1 MALRLDP
8 RCKLYL
14 LLLANFLL
22 FFHVSLRCEC
32 LLMGIFLAL
41 FFLSGRWRQGLRLG
55 AVYAVML
62 ALDFWLV
69 PNADGL
75 LLSWVS
81 LLAVGGRM
89 MLPCIVTGAYAF
101 GTTSVSEFVCAMRRM
116 HVPEA
121 LVIPCMVVIRF
132 FPTIREDFRQIRC
145 AMRLRGIGG
154 GTLGL
159 ALHPMQSL
167 EYILI
172 PLLMN
177 SNNVAQDLSVAA
189 LTKGISLPGEHTS
202 LTQIHF
208 SWYDALVMVL
218 CTLPLAA
225 SIGGVL

>member
-14 LLLANFLL
+14 LILANLLL

-32 LLMGIFLAL
+32 LLMGIFFAL

-55 AVYAVML
+55 GLYLILL

-69 PNADGL
+69 PVAEGL

-81 LLAVGGRM
+81 LLAVGCRM

-101 GTTSVSEFVCAMRRM
+101 GTTGVSEFVCAMRRM
-116 HVPEA
+116 HVPES

-145 AMRLRGIGG
+145 AMMLRGIGG
-154 GTLGL
+154 GKWGIL
-159 ALHPMQSL
+159 LHPMQSL

-189 LTKGISLPGEHTS
+189 LTRGIGLPGEHTS
-202 LTQIHF
+202 LTQLHF
-208 SWYDALVMVL
+208 SWKDALVMAL
-218 CTLPLAA
+218 CTLPLLA
-225 SIGGVL
+225 SMGGVF

>member
-14 LLLANFLL
+14 LLLANLLL

-32 LLMGIFLAL
+32 LLMGLFLAL

-55 AVYAVML
+55 AAYGVLL
-62 ALDFWLV
+62 ALDLWLV
-69 PNADGL
+69 PTADGL

-116 HVPEA
+116 HVPES

-145 AMRLRGIGG
+145 AMLLRGVGG
-154 GTLGL
+154 DAGSLV
-159 ALHPMQSL
+159 LHPMRSL

-189 LTKGISLPGEHTS
+189 LTKGIGLPGEHTS
-202 LTQIHF
+202 LTQLRF
-208 SWYDALVMVL
+208 SGLDALVMLL
-218 CTLPLAA
+218 CTLPLLA
-225 SIGGVL
+225 SMGGVL